1 MSDFNIYEYI
11 INNYYYLNDII
22 YGKIDENNIHQYIS
36 NDVFNIYNKIIPFQH
51 EDVEKALIR
60 WIQFVGF
67 TYTFYDSSSHRINKL
82 EHICGPYFTVKIDTD
97 TENEISN
104 CIPAG
109 ESLLLHSEV
118 AARVVTLPKGAS
130 CNDNDFEFYIMI
142 SKYSRNKTYI
152 DFSTNDKNIINNFEY
167 IQSSAIKYINR
178 ILLKCINE
186 ELNIE
191 EYNVDQEFIKDRDI
205 DTYKNILNFILQNK
219 ETYNEIKEIYD
230 KYTYNE
236 IKDMLKS

>member
-51 EDVEKALIR
+51 EDVEKALVR
-60 WIQFVGF
+60 WIQSVGF
-67 TYTFYDSSSHRINKL
+67 TYTFFDSSSHRINKL
-82 EHICGPYFTVKIDTD
+82 EHICGPHFTVKIDTD
-97 TENEISN
+97 TGAENSS

-109 ESLLLHSEV
+109 ESLLLQ
-118 AARVVTLPKGAS
+118 KGAS
-130 CNDNDFEFYIMI
+130 GNDFEFYIMI

-152 DFSTNDKNIINNFEY
+152 DFSTNDNGALCKNIINNFED
-167 IQSSAIKYINR
+167 IQLSAIKYINR

-191 EYNVDQEFIKDRDI
+191 EYNIDQEFIKDRDI
-205 DTYKNILNFILQNK
+205 DTYKNILHFILQNE

-236 IKDMLKS
+236 IKDILKS